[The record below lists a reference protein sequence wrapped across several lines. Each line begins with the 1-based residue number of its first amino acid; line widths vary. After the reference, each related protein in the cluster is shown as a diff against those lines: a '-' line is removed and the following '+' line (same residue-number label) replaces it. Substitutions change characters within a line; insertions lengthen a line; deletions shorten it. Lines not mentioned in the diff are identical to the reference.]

1 MDNVNLNAFTENAA
15 RLGMRIQE
23 TFSEHTRDLS
33 ITRGGASIFDMP
45 DDKVKNIGK
54 QLDSN
59 SDREKLDA
67 MKRLIALI
75 SKGRNVSNYFPQVV
89 KNVASQ
95 NLEIRKLVYIY
106 LLRYAEHE
114 PDLALLSINTFQKDL
129 ADSSPLIRA
138 MALRVLSGIKVPMI
152 CGLVVLAIKKC
163 AADLSPYVRK
173 AAALAIPKAFQ
184 LDAGQQPALISVI
197 TTLLRDRSPLSI
209 GSAVVAFESVC
220 PTRLDLLHLQYRRLC
235 KILIDVDE
243 WGQVYLLN
251 LLLRYARTMLP
262 KPTVSQQGESTEE
275 EVDADLHLLLVSSEP
290 LVQSKNPAVVLAVVR
305 VFYYAG
311 PPSSTSKVVNPLLR
325 IMHVSREV
333 ERVVLAYLLIITR
346 AQPQLFSMQYQR
358 FLVRTDDPSQAKRDK
373 IRVML
378 NLCDVDNHQAL
389 LREFIDCAD
398 DVDDTVVGDAV
409 HAVGRCARVIP
420 SCTPQCLS
428 ALMTM
433 IKSRH
438 GMSLIRRILPSTKQM
453 SDIVVSNAVLVLKA
467 LIQNQ
472 LLVDS
477 SAPVSSQSPLSIIFH
492 LARRVD
498 DIKHPQARA
507 CVLWLVGQYSAAP
520 GASTVIEGV
529 ADWAPDV
536 LRKISKS
543 FNTEVWT
550 TVPRHLSVRHTFY
563 QGSLVKL
570 QALTLAAKLFL
581 LCPTDQR
588 LGLLCGYVLSLG
600 RYDLNY
606 DVRDRTRMLNSL
618 LVGISPTM
626 NGREME
632 EQSSVILRREQVIKV
647 LFDGKAGIIEESEE
661 TFGLHHIPIG
671 SLSIVTGKAT
681 LGDSVLPEWLEGGID
696 PLLRQSEE
704 DVFPVALPPQA
715 ISSASS
721 TAAKTLGSAGV
732 TPIVLTPT
740 GSSTPVREAKES
752 HRDLDKFYASGSDKK
767 SSDSESSS
775 EEVSEDNLEEE
786 DNAHDSE
793 ESQDDTADDESSEE
807 QEQEVT
813 GGSSTKVQQ

>member
-54 QLDSN
+54 QLDSS

-129 ADSSPLIRA
+129 ADPSPLIRA

-173 AAALAIPKAFQ
+173 AAALAIPKVFQ
-184 LDAGQQPALISVI
+184 LDAAQQPALISVV

-209 GSAVVAFESVC
+209 GSAVIAFECVC
-220 PTRLDLLHLQYRRLC
+220 PTRLDLLHQQYRRLC

-262 KPTVSQQGESTEE
+262 KPTVSQHDESTEE
-275 EVDADLHLLLVSSEP
+275 EVDADLHLLLASSEP
-290 LVQSKNPAVVLAVVR
+290 LFQSKNPAVVLAVVR
-305 VFYYAG
+305 VFYYTG
-311 PPSSTSKVVNPLLR
+311 SPSSTSNIANPLLR

-333 ERVVLAYLLIITR
+333 ERVVLAYLLIVTR
-346 AQPQLFSMQYQR
+346 AHPQLFSMQYQR
-358 FLVRTDDPSQAKRDK
+358 FLVRTDDPLQVKRDK
-373 IRVML
+373 IKIIL

-389 LREFIDCAD
+389 LREFIDCAE
-398 DVDDTVVGDAV
+398 DVDDSVVGDAI
-409 HAVGRCARVIP
+409 HAVGRCARVVP
-420 SCTPQCLS
+420 SSTPQCLS
-428 ALMTM
+428 ALMIM

-438 GMSLIRRILPSTKQM
+438 A

-472 LLVDS
+472 LLIGP
-477 SAPVSSQSPLSIIFH
+477 SAPASSQSPLTIISL
-492 LARRVD
+492 LARRID

-507 CVLWLVGQYSAAP
+507 CVLWLAGQYSAAP
-520 GASTVIEGV
+520 GISTVIEGV

-536 LRKISKS
+536 LRKFCKS
-543 FNTEVWT
+543 FNTEG
-550 TVPRHLSVRHTFY
+550 P
-563 QGSLVKL
+563 LVKL
-570 QALTLAAKLFL
+570 QVLTLAAKLFL

-588 LGLLCGYVLSLG
+588 LGLLCRHVLSLG
-600 RYDLNY
+600 RYDFNY

-618 LVGISPTM
+618 LIGVSPTI
-626 NGREME
+626 NGGETE
-632 EQSSVILRREQVIKV
+632 GQASVILRREQVIKV
-647 LFDGKAGIIEESEE
+647 LFDGKASIVEERVE
-661 TFGLHHIPIG
+661 TLGYHYLPIG
-671 SLSIVTGKAT
+671 SLGIVTGKPT
-681 LGDSVLPEWLEGGID
+681 HGDSILPEWLEGGID

-704 DVFPVALPPQA
+704 DAIPVAPPPQA

-721 TAAKTLGSAGV
+721 TAPKGLGSAGA
-732 TPIVLTPT
+732 TPVVLTPT
-740 GSSTPVREAKES
+740 DSSTPAREAKETW
-752 HRDLDKFYASGSDKK
+752 RDLDKFYASDSDKK
-767 SSDSESSS
+767 VSESSS
-775 EEVSEDNLEEE
+775 EEESEENWEE
-786 DNAHDSE
+786 DNDAHDSE
-793 ESQDDTADDESSEE
+793 ETRDDVAEYESSEE
-807 QEQEVT
+807 DGEQGT
-813 GGSSTKVQQ
+813 DGSSAKLQQ

>member
-163 AADLSPYVRK
+163 AADFSPYVRK

-251 LLLRYARTMLP
+251 LLLRYASTMLP

-275 EVDADLHLLLVSSEP
+275 EVDADLQLLLVSSEP

-311 PPSSTSKVVNPLLR
+311 PPSSTNKVVNPLLR
-325 IMHVSREV
+325 IMHISREV

-373 IRVML
+373 IKVML

-438 GMSLIRRILPSTKQM
+438 
-453 SDIVVSNAVLVLKA
+453 DIVVSNAVLVLKA

-543 FNTEVWT
+543 FNTE
-550 TVPRHLSVRHTFY
+550 
-563 QGSLVKL
+563 GSLVKL

-606 DVRDRTRMLNSL
+606 DVRDRTRMLNAL

-647 LFDGKAGIIEESEE
+647 LFDGKAGIIEENEE

-671 SLSIVTGKAT
+671 SLSLVTGKAT

-704 DVFPVALPPQA
+704 DVLPVALPPQA

-752 HRDLDKFYASGSDKK
+752 HRDLEKFYASGSDKK
-767 SSDSESSS
+767 CSDSESSP
-775 EEVSEDNLEEE
+775 EEESEDNLEEG
-786 DNAHDSE
+786 DSAHDSE

-807 QEQEVT
+807 QEHEVT
-813 GGSSTKVQQ
+813 DGSSTRVQQ

>member
-54 QLDSN
+54 QLDSS

-173 AAALAIPKAFQ
+173 AAALAIPKVFQ
-184 LDAGQQPALISVI
+184 LDATQQPALIPVI

-209 GSAVVAFESVC
+209 GSAVIAFESVC
-220 PTRLDLLHLQYRRLC
+220 PTRLDLLHQQYRRLC

-251 LLLRYARTMLP
+251 LLLRYTRTMLP
-262 KPTVSQQGESTEE
+262 KPTISPDGEPMEE
-275 EVDADLHLLLVSSEP
+275 EVDADLQLLLASSEP
-290 LVQSKNPAVVLAVVR
+290 LFQSKNPAVVLAVVR
-305 VFYYAG
+305 VFYYTG
-311 PPSSTSKVVNPLLR
+311 PLSSTSKIVNPLLR

-333 ERVVLAYLLIITR
+333 ERVVLAYLLIITL
-346 AQPQLFSMQYQR
+346 AHPQLFSTKYLR
-358 FLVRTDDPSQAKRDK
+358 FLVRTDDPLQVKRDK
-373 IRVML
+373 IKVML

-389 LREFIDCAD
+389 LREFIDCAE
-398 DVDDTVVGDAV
+398 DVDDVVVGDAI
-409 HAVGRCARVIP
+409 HAVGRCARVVP

-428 ALMTM
+428 ALMIM

-438 GMSLIRRILPSTKQM
+438 
-453 SDIVVSNAVLVLKA
+453 DIVVSNAVLVLKA

-472 LLVDS
+472 LLIGP
-477 SAPVSSQSPLSIIFH
+477 SALASSQSPLTIISL
-492 LARRVD
+492 LARRID

-520 GASTVIEGV
+520 GINSVIEGV

-536 LRKISKS
+536 LRRSSKS
-543 FNTEVWT
+543 FNTEG
-550 TVPRHLSVRHTFY
+550 L
-563 QGSLVKL
+563 LVKL
-570 QALTLAAKLFL
+570 QTLTLAAKLFL
-581 LCPTDQR
+581 LCPADQR
-588 LGLLCGYVLSLG
+588 LGLLCRHVLSLG
-600 RYDLNY
+600 KYDLNY
-606 DVRDRTRMLNSL
+606 DVRDRTRMLSSL
-618 LVGISPTM
+618 LVGVLPTID
-626 NGREME
+626 GGVTE
-632 EQSSVILRREQVIKV
+632 EQGGVILRREQVMKV
-647 LFDGKAGIIEESEE
+647 LFDGKAGVVEESEE
-661 TFGLHHIPIG
+661 TLGYHRLPIG
-671 SLSIVTGKAT
+671 SLGIVTGKTT
-681 LGDSVLPEWLEGGID
+681 LGDSILPEWLEGGID
-696 PLLRQSEE
+696 PSLRQNEE
-704 DVFPVALPPQA
+704 DALPVGPPPQA
-715 ISSASS
+715 FGSASS
-721 TAAKTLGSAGV
+721 TAPKTLGSAGV
-732 TPIVLTPT
+732 TPVVLTPT
-740 GSSTPVREAKES
+740 GNSTPVHEAKETW
-752 HRDLDKFYASGSDKK
+752 RDLDKFYASDKDKK
-767 SSDSESSS
+767 DSESSS
-775 EEVSEDNLEEE
+775 EEESDGNWEE
-786 DNAHDSE
+786 DNGVHDSE
-793 ESQDDTADDESSEE
+793 ETQDDAADYESSEE
-807 QEQEVT
+807 DGQEGT
-813 GGSSTKVQQ
+813 DGSSAKMLQ

>member
-1 MDNVNLNAFTENAA
+1 MDNVNLNALTENAA

-54 QLDSN
+54 QLDSS

-67 MKRLIALI
+67 MKRLVALI

-129 ADSSPLIRA
+129 ADPSPLIRA

-173 AAALAIPKAFQ
+173 AASLAIPKTFQ
-184 LDAGQQPALISVI
+184 LDAAQQPALISII

-220 PTRLDLLHLQYRRLC
+220 PTRLDLLHQQYRRLC

-243 WGQVYLLN
+243 WGQIYLLN

-262 KPTVSQQGESTEE
+262 KPTVSKHDESVEE
-275 EVDADLHLLLVSSEP
+275 EVDADLQLLLVSSEP
-290 LVQSKNPAVVLAVVR
+290 LFQSKNPAVVLAVAR
-305 VFYYAG
+305 VFYYTG
-311 PPSSTSKVVNPLLR
+311 SPSSTSKIVNPLLR

-333 ERVVLAYLLIITR
+333 ERVVLAYLLIITH
-346 AQPQLFSMQYQR
+346 AHPQLFSMQYQR
-358 FLVRTDDPSQAKRDK
+358 FLVRTDDPSQVKRDK
-373 IRVML
+373 IKVML
-378 NLCDVDNHQAL
+378 NLCEVDNHQLL
-389 LREFIDCAD
+389 LREFIDCAE
-398 DVDDTVVGDAV
+398 DVDDVVVGDAI
-409 HAVGRCARVIP
+409 HAVGRCARVVP
-420 SCTPQCLS
+420 SCTPHCLS
-428 ALMTM
+428 ALMIM

-438 GMSLIRRILPSTKQM
+438 
-453 SDIVVSNAVLVLKA
+453 DIVVSNAVLVLKA

-472 LLVDS
+472 LLVGAP
-477 SAPVSSQSPLSIIFH
+477 APVSSHSPLKIITL
-492 LARRVD
+492 LARRID

-520 GASTVIEGV
+520 GISTVIEGV

-536 LRKISKS
+536 LRKICKS
-543 FNTEVWT
+543 FNTEA
-550 TVPRHLSVRHTFY
+550 P
-563 QGSLVKL
+563 LVKL
-570 QALTLAAKLFL
+570 QALTLAAKLFV

-588 LGLLCGYVLSLG
+588 LSLLCHHVLSLG

-618 LVGISPTM
+618 LVGVSPAI
-626 NGREME
+626 NGGGTG
-632 EQSSVILRREQVIKV
+632 EQGSVILRREQVVKV
-647 LFDGKAGIIEESEE
+647 LFDGKAGITEESEE
-661 TFGLHHIPIG
+661 TFGHHHLPIG
-671 SLSIVTGKAT
+671 SLGIVTGRAT
-681 LGDSVLPEWLEGGID
+681 LGDSILPEWLERGID
-696 PLLRQSEE
+696 PLLRQNEE
-704 DVFPVALPPQA
+704 DSLPSVPPPQA

-721 TAAKTLGSAGV
+721 TASRALGSAGV

-740 GSSTPVREAKES
+740 GGSTPVRDAKEAW
-752 HRDLDKFYASGSDKK
+752 RDLDKFYASDNDKK
-767 SSDSESSS
+767 DSESSS
-775 EEVSEDNLEEE
+775 EDESEGNLEE
-786 DNAHDSE
+786 DDVAHDSE
-793 ESQDDTADDESSEE
+793 ESQDGTGDYESSEE
-807 QEQEVT
+807 DEQDET
-813 GGSSTKVQQ
+813 GGNYAKIQQ